1 MKNSRFSALLPF
13 LLLSG
18 LALVTQVALAGTPID
33 ERGPADLDGRVKVD
47 NVAGSL
53 SIIGWDRAEVEVSG
67 DLGEGAEL
75 RFQADGDRTLVSV
88 RKRSGVWRMKASH
101 LVVRIPTG
109 SELGANAVSADL
121 SVESMSGAQ
130 RLETVSGSI
139 DARLAALEIEVTSVS
154 GRIRIVGEGQVARTE
169 ASSVSGKI
177 RLDNI
182 AGEVKL
188 NSVSGKLELNAGLLS
203 RVGMNST
210 SGKVV
215 AELGLAPSS
224 RLQAETT
231 SGSIRLLLA
240 DADDL
245 QVDIETF
252 SGSIDN
258 CFDEQE
264 QRKQKHGPGRTLR
277 FERGAANRAVR
288 VESLSGDVELCSVSQ
303 R

>member
-1 MKNSRFSALLPF
+1 MKDSRFSTLLPF
-13 LLLSG
+13 LLLLS
-18 LALVTQVALAGTPID
+18 LALVTQIALASTAID

-53 SIIGWDRAEVEVSG
+53 SIIGWDRPEVEVSG
-67 DLGEGAEL
+67 ELGDGAEL

-88 RKRSGVWRMKASH
+88 RKRSGVRRMKASH
-101 LVVRIPTG
+101 LVVRIPAG
-109 SELGANAVSADL
+109 SELGANGVSAAL
-121 SVESMSGAQ
+121 SVESMSGPQ

-139 DARLAALEIEVTSVS
+139 DAELAALEIEVTSVS

-215 AELGLAPSS
+215 AELGLGPSS
-224 RLQAETT
+224 RLQAETI
-231 SGSIRLLLA
+231 SGDIRLLLA

-245 QVDIETF
+245 QVDVETF

-258 CFDEQE
+258 CFNEQE
-264 QRKQKHGPGRTLR
+264 QRKQKYGPGRTLR

-288 VESLSGDVELCSVSQ
+288 VESLSGDVDLCSVSQ